1 MDTPT
6 PNRRRRLSIGAG
18 VVLVLLALAIAV
30 LVTALGPRGSS
41 QTLVPDEPAP
51 ARAEPTTGS
60 DDSIESDQNAPDVFV
75 HIIGA
80 VNNPGLYQLHDG
92 DRAVDAVAAAGGLAA
107 DADQA
112 QLNLARFISDG
123 EQIVVPR
130 VGEAPP
136 VSPGGAAG
144 AVGQAGTVN
153 INSADAS
160 ALEELPGV
168 GPALAVRIVEWREA
182 NGPFA
187 AVDDLLNVTGIGQ
200 KKLDGMRESIAL

>member
-51 ARAEPTTGS
+51 ASAEPTTGS

-112 QLNLARFISDG
+112 QLNLARFVSDG